1 MRSTLSFSVSKVHY
15 RTQTPPAEY
24 GYEPG
29 YYAVFFVDPDG
40 LKLEF
45 VHVHQRVSAIIELI
59 SRYRADAGRR

>member
-40 LKLEF
+40 FELEF

-59 SRYRADAGRR
+59 SRYRAEAGRR

>member
-29 YYAVFFVDPDG
+29 YYAVSLVDPDG

-45 VHVHQRVSAIIELI
+45 VHVHQRVSAIIELM